1 MFQNTRMSNA
11 IHDFVEKRKQRQQ
24 EKKKPPAD
32 ETKPNVTKESAVT
45 IDEPLK
51 QYVEHKEEP
60 KKNYKEEEEYSLWR
74 IPQGPLWKKLFFF
87 YLWPIKALFSFTVPD
102 PKRYPK
108 WFPVTFLMCIL
119 WIGINSYMVSWMI
132 TIIGKIS
139 EQQIMMFRFQK

>member
-11 IHDFVEKRKQRQQ
+11 VHDFVEKKKKGQQ
-24 EKKKPPAD
+24 EQKKPPTD
-32 ETKPNVTKESAVT
+32 ETKTKVTTESFYVVHC
-45 IDEPLK
+45 DEPPK
-51 QYVEHKEEP
+51 CFIEPKEEP
-60 KKNYKEEEEYSLWR
+60 EKKYEEEEYSLWR
-74 IPQGPLWKKLFFF
+74 IPQGSLWKKLFFF

-132 TIIGKIS
+132 TIIGK
-139 EQQIMMFRFQK
+139 FNKK